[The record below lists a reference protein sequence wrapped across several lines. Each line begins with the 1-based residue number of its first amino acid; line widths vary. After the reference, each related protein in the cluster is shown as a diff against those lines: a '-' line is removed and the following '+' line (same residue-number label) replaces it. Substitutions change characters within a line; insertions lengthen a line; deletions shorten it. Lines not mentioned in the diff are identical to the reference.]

1 MGKLWV
7 KIHLNVREGEEDVKK
22 STITGQSIQ
31 EQMDILYS
39 DIMHT
44 GDTMIIRV
52 TDDDKS
58 YVFCQ
63 RKAGDEP
70 KFYVSSAHAFSLK
83 REAGRKALICAIG
96 NCTDRLD
103 PNIRGLIYGD
113 AEATRYMLEKTAFE
127 VKETNPKDE
136 YVREVAKLLQKSDS
150 EVLSAIKSVT
160 FFVKKI
166 KLTDDEPTE

>member
-1 MGKLWV
+1 
-7 KIHLNVREGEEDVKK
+7 
-22 STITGQSIQ
+22 
-31 EQMDILYS
+31 MDILYS

-44 GDTMIIRV
+44 ADTMIIRV

-58 YVFCQ
+58 YVFFQ
-63 RKAGDEP
+63 RANAEEP
-70 KFYVSSAHAFSLK
+70 KFYASSSHAFSLH

-113 AEATRYMLEKTAFE
+113 AEATRYMLEKTAYE
-127 VKETNPKDE
+127 VKEINPKDE
-136 YVREVAKLLQKSDS
+136 YVRKVAKLLQKSDS